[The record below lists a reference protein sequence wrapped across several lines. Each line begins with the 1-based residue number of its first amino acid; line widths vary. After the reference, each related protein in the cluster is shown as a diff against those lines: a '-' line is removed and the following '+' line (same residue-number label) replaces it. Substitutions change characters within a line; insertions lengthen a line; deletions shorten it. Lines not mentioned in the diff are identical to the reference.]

1 MNTGQ
6 KCDSSMNK
14 RKLAELIQLN
24 INQSKLRNQL
34 LDIVTY
40 GTDCEKKLSN
50 MDFYVDTKAFS
61 G

>member
-1 MNTGQ
+1 
-6 KCDSSMNK
+6 MNK